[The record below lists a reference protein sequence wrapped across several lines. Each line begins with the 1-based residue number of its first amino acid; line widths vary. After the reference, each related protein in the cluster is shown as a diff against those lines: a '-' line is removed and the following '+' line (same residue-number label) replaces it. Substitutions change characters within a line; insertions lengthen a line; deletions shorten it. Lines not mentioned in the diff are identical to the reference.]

1 MYSTPCTLKF
11 IKHILARYT
20 AFVWAV
26 LKPLGAWGVFA
37 IAALDGAALG
47 LPMDLVIAG
56 YVYANRQRFLLY
68 VIMASAGSAL
78 GSLVIYVIG
87 HAGGHELLEKRM
99 SPQRF
104 EKFHSTF
111 EKHPFWSVMFPAML
125 PPPTPFKLVAL
136 TAAASGMTLSHYLLA
151 ILAGRFVRFLVL
163 AILTLIFGPEFV
175 QVSSALF
182 SKHGRWVLAG
192 AAVVAIIWLLVRALR
207 SKSAASD
214 SEGGKALQH
223 PSQTT

>member
-1 MYSTPCTLKF
+1 MKL

-56 YVYANRQRFLLY
+56 YVYANPRLFLLY
-68 VIMASAGSAL
+68 VIMASSGSAL
-78 GSLVIYVIG
+78 GSFVIYAIG
-87 HAGGHELLEKRM
+87 REGGKELLQKRM
-99 SPQRF
+99 SPERF
-104 EKFHSTF
+104 EKFHSAF

-136 TAAASGMTLSHYLLA
+136 TAAASGMTLSHYLVA
-151 ILAGRFVRFLVL
+151 IFAGRFVRFLVL
-163 AILTLIFGPEFV
+163 AILTLTLGPQFI
-175 QVSSALF
+175 QASGALL

-192 AAVVAIIWLLVRALR
+192 IVVLGLTWLVVRAMR
-207 SKSAASD
+207 SKSASS
-214 SEGGKALQH
+214 SESGKAVQD
-223 PSQTT
+223 PSQTA

>member
-1 MYSTPCTLKF
+1 MKF
-11 IKHILARYT
+11 IKHIVSRYT

-26 LKPLGAWGVFA
+26 LKPLGAWGVFT

-56 YVYANRQRFLLY
+56 YVYAKPQRFLLY

-78 GSLVIYVIG
+78 GSLVIYAIG
-87 HAGGHELLEKRM
+87 HAGGHELLQKRM
-99 SPQRF
+99 SPQRY
-104 EKFHSTF
+104 EKFHAAF

-136 TAAASGMTLSHYLLA
+136 TAAASGMSLRHYLGA
-151 ILAGRFVRFLVL
+151 IFAGRFVRFLVL
-163 AILTLIFGPEFV
+163 AIFTLIFGPEFV
-175 QVSSALF
+175 QVSGALF

-192 AAVVAIIWLLVRALR
+192 AAVVAIIWLSVRALR
-207 SKSAASD
+207 SKSAASGP
-214 SEGGKALQH
+214 GGRKTLRD
-223 PSQTT
+223 PSQTV

>member
-1 MYSTPCTLKF
+1 MKL
-11 IKHILARYT
+11 IKHILSRYT

-56 YVYANRQRFLLY
+56 YVYANPQRFLLY

-78 GSLVIYVIG
+78 GSLVIYAIG
-87 HAGGHELLEKRM
+87 REGGKELLQKRM
-99 SPQRF
+99 SPERF

-151 ILAGRFVRFLVL
+151 ILAGRFVRFLAL
-163 AILTLIFGPEFV
+163 AILTLIFGPEFI
-175 QVSSALF
+175 QVSGALL
-182 SKHGRWVLAG
+182 SKHGYWFLAG
-192 AAVVAIIWLLVRALR
+192 IAAVAIIWLVLRAVK
-207 SKSAASD
+207 SKPTTSD
-214 SEGGKALQH
+214 SESGKALQD
-223 PSQTT
+223 PPQTV